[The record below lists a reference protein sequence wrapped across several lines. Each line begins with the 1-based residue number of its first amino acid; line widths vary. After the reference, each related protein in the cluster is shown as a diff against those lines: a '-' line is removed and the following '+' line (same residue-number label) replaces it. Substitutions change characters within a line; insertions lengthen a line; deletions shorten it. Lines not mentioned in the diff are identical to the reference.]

1 LKDWKVKKI
10 IFKSGTASPIRSSGR
25 LGFIFSG
32 FNSRD
37 GIIQGYLTYTI
48 FHAPLY
54 SHLTHR
60 LLGNFTDFPLLWNV
74 TDFTLWLFY
83 REGYS
88 FAFLF

>member
-1 LKDWKVKKI
+1 MNK
-10 IFKSGTASPIRSSGR
+10 TP
-25 LGFIFSG
+25 
-32 FNSRD
+32 
-37 GIIQGYLTYTI
+37 
-48 FHAPLY
+48 
-54 SHLTHR
+54 R